1 MKEVQLIS
9 SDYPS
14 RMKEILDESW
24 KIFKWQF
31 SNETFNVKIENEA
44 NFQFYFAMIIKNIGE
59 MFTKNNEHF
68 FVDVE
73 TKWGDAQNNRNKL
86 IDITCGFNVEDREN
100 NRRKVVYASAIEL
113 KFFKGKSAFTSK
125 MFKVYKDLAALDR
138 EINADGAAEDV
149 KYSEGH
155 FYLVSDSPAYKE
167 TPAYKAK
174 TQEEFPEFGLNKKY
188 IQTYVRYHDD
198 RETKEPQ
205 ILNFRKAHEIK
216 WDEVERGDGK
226 AHWYFLEIAVTK

>member
-1 MKEVQLIS
+1 M
-9 SDYPS
+9 
-14 RMKEILDESW
+14 
-24 KIFKWQF
+24 
-31 SNETFNVKIENEA
+31 KIENEA

-73 TKWGDAQNNRNKL
+73 TKWGDVQNNRSKL

-100 NRRKVVYASAIEL
+100 SRRKVVYASAIEL

-138 EINADGAAEDV
+138 EINADSVAEDV
-149 KYSEGH
+149 NYSEGH
-155 FYLVSDSPAYKE
+155 FYLVSDSPAYRD
-167 TPAYKAK
+167 TPAYRTK
-174 TQEEFPEFGLNKKY
+174 TQEEFPEFGLNKEN

-198 RETKEPQ
+198 TETKEPQ
-205 ILNFRKAHEIK
+205 ILKFSKAYGIK
-216 WDEVERGDGK
+216 WNEAKSEDGES
-226 AHWYFLEIAVTK
+226 HWYFLEIAVIK

>member
-9 SDYPS
+9 NDYPS

-73 TKWGDAQNNRNKL
+73 TKWGDTQNNRSKL
-86 IDITCGFNVEDREN
+86 IDITCGFNVEDRES

-138 EINADGAAEDV
+138 EINADNVAEDV
-149 KYSEGH
+149 NYSEGH
-155 FYLVSDSPAYKE
+155 FYLVSDSPAYRDI
-167 TPAYKAK
+167 PAYRTK
-174 TQEEFPEFGLNKKY
+174 TQEEFPEFGLNKEN

-198 RETKEPQ
+198 KETKEPQ
-205 ILNFRKAHEIK
+205 ILNFSKAYGIK
-216 WDEVERGDGK
+216 WSEAKSGDDK
-226 AHWYFLEIAVTK
+226 SHWYFLEIAVTK

>member
-1 MKEVQLIS
+1 MTELQSIKT
-9 SDYPS
+9 DYAS
-14 RMKEILDESW
+14 RTKEILDESW

-73 TKWGDAQNNRNKL
+73 TKWGDVQNNRSKL
-86 IDITCGFNVEDREN
+86 IDITCGFNVEDKEN
-100 NRRKVVYASAIEL
+100 SRRKVVYASAIEL

-138 EINADGAAEDV
+138 EINADSVAEDV
-149 KYSEGH
+149 NYSEGH
-155 FYLVSDSPAYKE
+155 FYLVSDSPAYRD
-167 TPAYKAK
+167 TPAYKTK
-174 TQEEFPEFGLNKKY
+174 TQEEFPEFGLNKEN

-198 RETKEPQ
+198 TETKEPQ
-205 ILNFRKAHEIK
+205 ILKFSKAYGIK
-216 WDEVERGDGK
+216 WDEAKSGDGES
-226 AHWYFLEIAVTK
+226 HWYFLEIAVIK

>member
-9 SDYPS
+9 NNYAS

-100 NRRKVVYASAIEL
+100 NRRKEVYASAIEL

-138 EINADGAAEDV
+138 EINADGAAEGV

-167 TPAYKAK
+167 TPAYKTK

>member
-1 MKEVQLIS
+1 MTELQSIKT
-9 SDYPS
+9 DYAS

-73 TKWGDAQNNRNKL
+73 TKWGDVQNNRSKL
-86 IDITCGFNVEDREN
+86 IDITCGFNVEDKEN
-100 NRRKVVYASAIEL
+100 SRRKVVYASAIEL

-138 EINADGAAEDV
+138 EINADSMAEDV
-149 KYSEGH
+149 NYSEGH
-155 FYLVSDSPAYKE
+155 FYLVSDSPAYRD
-167 TPAYKAK
+167 TSAYRTK
-174 TQEEFPEFGLNKKY
+174 TQEEFPEFGLNKEN

-198 RETKEPQ
+198 TETKEPQ
-205 ILNFRKAHEIK
+205 ILKFSKAYGIK
-216 WDEVERGDGK
+216 WDEAKSGDGES
-226 AHWYFLEIAVTK
+226 HWYFLEIAVIK